1 MKETLNNLENLIA
14 ELKRKVKQFKP
25 QEAQAI
31 REEIKN
37 LYMNVANSLK
47 VLNQT
52 KEELRII
59 AHNFS
64 CRKSSQTEAGKF
76 YSFIKSQTSADL
88 DLATLVDRAWN
99 LIVMEDYDEAIKVLK
114 RVLSIDRKNV
124 KGLGL
129 MSLALMNKE
138 LYDNAMLYLQQVLLI
153 DSDNPFALNNLGYIC
168 YKKGVWGEAI
178 EHLTKVVKQ
187 TRDRTAALYANYYLG
202 LLYYDRSMILDAIKF
217 FKEAL
222 KLGPNLQEA
231 YYYLGLSEMKKY
243 KFTKAV
249 GYFEK
254 CIKIDCN
261 SRYGRLG
268 KEKLDE
274 IQPIKETSK
283 TNPTNDF
290 KK

>member
-1 MKETLNNLENLIA
+1 
-14 ELKRKVKQFKP
+14 
-25 QEAQAI
+25 
-31 REEIKN
+31 
-37 LYMNVANSLK
+37 
-47 VLNQT
+47 
-52 KEELRII
+52 
-59 AHNFS
+59 
-64 CRKSSQTEAGKF
+64 
-76 YSFIKSQTSADL
+76 
-88 DLATLVDRAWN
+88 
-99 LIVMEDYDEAIKVLK
+99 
-114 RVLSIDRKNV
+114 
-124 KGLGL
+124 

-187 TRDRTAALYANYYLG
+187 TRDRTAALYASYYLG

-283 TNPTNDF
+283 TNSTNDF